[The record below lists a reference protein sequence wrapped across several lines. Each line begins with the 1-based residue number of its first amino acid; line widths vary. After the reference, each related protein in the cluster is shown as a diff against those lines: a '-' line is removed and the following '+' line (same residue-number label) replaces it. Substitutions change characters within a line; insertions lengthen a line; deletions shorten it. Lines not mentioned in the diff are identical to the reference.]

1 MYFLLDVDSTVNNNP
16 QKERGQNSHVSLIL
30 GESLDAEK
38 DDLELPYRFEMSV
51 DEGEEPVIHAWY
63 PGSNIMQQSMV
74 DALHAAGV
82 DNLQVFPAEVKREG
96 SGDDVPGFV
105 VVNIVGAV
113 ACADMSKSNAQPLA
127 DVSYFRDLVIDAK
140 KTRDLLLFRVAE
152 SSMLVLV
159 HEKVATQLKAATL
172 AGLTLTPV
180 KESTD

>member
-1 MYFLLDVDSTVNNNP
+1 M
-16 QKERGQNSHVSLIL
+16 SLIL
-30 GESLDAEK
+30 GDSLDPAK
-38 DDLELPYRFEMSV
+38 DDLDLPYRFEMSV
-51 DEGEEPVIHAWY
+51 DEGEKPLFHSWY
-63 PGSNIMQQSMV
+63 PGSNIMQQAMV
-74 DALHAAGV
+74 DALHSAGV
-82 DNLQVFPAEVKREG
+82 DNLQVFPAEVKLEG

-127 DVSYFRDLVIDAK
+127 DVSYFHDLVIDSK
-140 KTRDLLLFRVAE
+140 KTRDLLMFRVAE

-159 HEKVATQLKAATL
+159 HEKVAKQLEAAKL